1 VSNRRLVTSVLLALA
16 CALVAA
22 GGVGAGGAEFADP
35 PGDSG
40 TAADVTEVGVFNT
53 ARDDVIVAMR
63 LPNRPTLEGTASS
76 VYIDFDTDRNVE
88 TGEDGSDYLIVVD
101 GKTFSYDFAKWNG
114 TQWESIATDEI
125 LVMHETGVL
134 SVAFNVSLIGGSK
147 HFDFW
152 ISTYEND
159 DFEGDHDFAPDGDA
173 VYTFELTPPKIVAAS
188 ARYSALSPKAGK
200 RFSVKEVL
208 AELDDTSSAKPA
220 FTCRATLA
228 GKALKPVGKCAWA
241 IPRNAK
247 GKKLVVYVTATNAG
261 GSFALTARSFTVT

>member
-1 VSNRRLVTSVLLALA
+1 MGTRRLLTSLLLALA

-35 PGDSG
+35 AGDSG
-40 TAADVTEVGVFNT
+40 TAADVTEVAAFNT
-53 ARDDVIVAMR
+53 ARNDVILAVK
-63 LPNRPTLEGTASS
+63 LPNRPALEGTASS
-76 VYIDFDTDRNVE
+76 VYIDFDTDRNRA
-88 TGEDGSDYLIVVD
+88 TGDEGAEYSFVVD
-101 GKTFSYDFAKWNG
+101 GKTNSYDFAKWSG
-114 TQWESIATDEI
+114 TAWESVASDEI
-125 LVMHETGVL
+125 LVLYETGVL
-134 SVAFNVSLIGGSK
+134 SVALNVGQLGGSK

-152 ISTYEND
+152 ISTYENEN
-159 DFEGDHDFAPDGDA
+159 FEGDHDFAPDGDA

-188 ARYSALSPKAGK
+188 ARYSALAPKAGK
-200 RFSVKEVL
+200 RFSVRQVL

-241 IPRNAK
+241 IPRTAK

-261 GSFALTARSFTVT
+261 GSFTLTARSFKVT